1 MFENQ
6 VSCDIIVIVEGYRV
20 GNFYIGGMKMGKNK
34 SKSGMGVIKRFV
46 GNKNT
51 VTILGFAAC
60 IVTLIIGYNIRVRD
74 AISPSTLPYAK
85 QSIPS
90 RTLITDEMVG
100 RIKIAS
106 TYVNEANN
114 VVKNYKEVVGKYVSH
129 KTTISKGSLFYKD
142 QLSDANE
149 MPDAAFANIEDG
161 QTVFSLE
168 VDKETTFANS
178 IRAGDYI
185 DIYMSAKDFNNNN
198 LAIYGPLIKSIRVLA
213 VKDSKGNN
221 IVKNTLAYGEPSELL
236 FAVDDDMFDLLMATE
251 WVKGDIELSPVIFNK
266 NYTTAAGETEVPS
279 EYLQQFI
286 KDQIHVF
293 N

>member
-1 MFENQ
+1 
-6 VSCDIIVIVEGYRV
+6 
-20 GNFYIGGMKMGKNK
+20 MGKNK
-34 SKSGMGVIKRFV
+34 SKSGKGLIKRFV

-51 VTILGFAAC
+51 VTVLGFAAC
-60 IVTLIIGYNIRVRD
+60 IVTLVIGYNIRVRD

-106 TYVNEANN
+106 TYVNEANG

-161 QTVFSLE
+161 QTIFSLS

-185 DIYMSAKDFNNNN
+185 DIYMSAKDYNNNN
-198 LAIYGPLIKSIRVLA
+198 YAIYGVLIKSIRVLA
-213 VKDSKGNN
+213 VKDSRGNN

-251 WVKGDIELSPVIFNK
+251 WVKGDIQLTPAIFNK
-266 NYTTAAGETEVPS
+266 NYTTAAGETEVSS
-279 EYLQQFI
+279 EYLQAFI
-286 KDQIHVF
+286 KDQLTTF
-293 N
+293 E